1 MVGVAVAD
9 YREDIC
15 LPCEK
20 RREEGERER
29 TLVFCLIICVNFL
42 VFQPVLLRRSTLPRS
57 WRREKVDLPMGVHSH
72 VDNPLFYTL
81 G

>member
-20 RREEGERER
+20 RRGEGERER
-29 TLVFCLIICVNFL
+29 TLVLFDYLMICANFFVCVSACPPEAL
-42 VFQPVLLRRSTLPRS
+42 HPT
-57 WRREKVDLPMGVHSH
+57 
-72 VDNPLFYTL
+72 
-81 G
+81 